1 MTSPTLP
8 ENGGNNDTNPS
19 RAAHAIGMPSPARR
33 TLNPSD
39 LQEPFAQFRNR
50 YPSGCLMTELLL
62 VQDGQWVVRA
72 IVKLGDQVLASGLA
86 ADPTIEMAE
95 DKARLRALQVL
106 AIPAAANLAPVLP
119 ASAYELQVR
128 LTANRSH
135 HGDLPAA
142 PAFPSLLEAQSYE
155 AQSYEAQS
163 YPEAYTDTY
172 LEPTVDPDPD
182 PALRSAR
189 RLPDQRER
197 AERAE
202 PTSRARSTATG
213 ESRSTRQSQAVAPPS
228 PPPSPL
234 DLSDVIAQTTVEL
247 RRLGWTEVEGRT
259 YLQRTYGKRSRQ
271 QLDDDEL
278 LEFLHYLQSL
288 EAADESP
295 F

>member
-1 MTSPTLP
+1 MASPELP
-8 ENGGNNDTNPS
+8 ENGGNNGTNPT
-19 RAAHAIGMPSPARR
+19 RVAHEVGIPSPARR

-50 YPSGCLMTELLL
+50 YPSGCLVTELML

-72 IVKLGDQVLASGLA
+72 LVKLGDQILASGFA
-86 ADPTIEMAE
+86 SDPALEIAE

-106 AIPAAANLAPVLP
+106 AIPAAANLAPVLQ

-128 LTANRSH
+128 LTANRSRPT
-135 HGDLPAA
+135 DLPAT
-142 PAFPSLLEAQSYE
+142 PAFPSLLEAESYTDTT
-155 AQSYEAQS
+155 
-163 YPEAYTDTY
+163 YTDTY
-172 LEPTVDPDPD
+172 ADAYLEPAVAPEPEAVPRQT
-182 PALRSAR
+182 R
-189 RLPDQRER
+189 RLPER
-197 AERAE
+197 AERTE
-202 PTSRARSTATG
+202 PVSRSRTSRKTPPP
-213 ESRSTRQSQAVAPPS
+213 APP
-228 PPPSPL
+228 PTPAPL

-247 RRLGWTEVEGRT
+247 RRLGWTEAEGRS

-288 EAADESP
+288 DSAEESP

>member
-8 ENGGNNDTNPS
+8 ENGANNGTNPT
-19 RAAHAIGMPSPARR
+19 RAAHAVGMPSPARR

-39 LQEPFAQFRNR
+39 LQEPFAQFRHR
-50 YPSGCLMTELLL
+50 YPSGCLMTELML

-86 ADPTIEMAE
+86 SDPTLEMAE

-106 AIPAAANLAPVLP
+106 AIPAAANLAPVLQ

-128 LTANRSH
+128 LTANRAH
-135 HGDLPAA
+135 AGDLPTA
-142 PAFPSLLEAQSYE
+142 PAFPSLLEAQSYD
-155 AQSYEAQS
+155 AQP
-163 YPEAYTDTY
+163 YPDAYTDAY
-172 LEPTVDPDPD
+172 LEPALDPEP
-182 PALRSAR
+182 PPPPRQTR
-189 RLPDQRER
+189 RLPER
-197 AERAE
+197 TERAE
-202 PTSRARSTATG
+202 PAPRSRSAATG
-213 ESRSTRQSQAVAPPS
+213 ESRSTRKSPTAD
-228 PPPSPL
+228 PPPPPAPAPI

-247 RRLGWTEVEGRT
+247 RRLGWSEAEGRS

-288 EAADESP
+288 DAADESP

>member
-1 MTSPTLP
+1 MASPALP
-8 ENGGNNDTNPS
+8 ENGGNNGTNPPRVS
-19 RAAHAIGMPSPARR
+19 HAVGIPSPARR
-33 TLNPSD
+33 PLNPSD

-50 YPSGCLMTELLL
+50 YPSGCLVTELML

-72 IVKLGDQVLASGLA
+72 IVKLGDQILASGLA
-86 ADPTIEMAE
+86 SDPILEIAE

-106 AIPAAANLAPVLP
+106 AIPAAANLAPVLQ

-135 HGDLPAA
+135 TADLPAA
-142 PAFPSLLEAQSYE
+142 PAFPSLLEAES
-155 AQSYEAQS
+155 S
-163 YPEAYTDTY
+163 YTDTPYPDTYADAY
-172 LEPTVDPDPD
+172 LEPAAAPPPKPLPHQT
-182 PALRSAR
+182 R
-189 RLPDQRER
+189 RLAEP
-197 AERAE
+197 AERPE
-202 PTSRARSTATG
+202 PVPR
-213 ESRSTRQSQAVAPPS
+213 SRSNRKPPPEPS
-228 PPPSPL
+228 PPPPPAPL

-247 RRLGWTEVEGRT
+247 RRLGWTEAEGRS

-288 EAADESP
+288 DSAEESP

>member
-8 ENGGNNDTNPS
+8 ENGGNNGTNPT
-19 RAAHAIGMPSPARR
+19 RAAHAVGMSSPARR

-39 LQEPFAQFRNR
+39 LQEPLAQFRHR
-50 YPSGCLMTELLL
+50 YPSGCLMSELML

-86 ADPTIEMAE
+86 ADSTLEMAE

-106 AIPAAANLAPVLP
+106 AIPAAANLAPVLQ

-128 LTANRSH
+128 LTANRTH
-135 HGDLPAA
+135 PGDLPAA
-142 PAFPSLLEAQSYE
+142 PAFPSLLEAQSYD
-155 AQSYEAQS
+155 AQP
-163 YPEAYTDTY
+163 YPEAQPYPDPYPDAY
-172 LEPTVDPDPD
+172 LEPAVDAEPPPHRQTRRLPERMEPAEPTPRPRSTSMGESRARRQSPTVDP
-182 PALRSAR
+182 
-189 RLPDQRER
+189 
-197 AERAE
+197 
-202 PTSRARSTATG
+202 
-213 ESRSTRQSQAVAPPS
+213 
-228 PPPSPL
+228 PPPPPPAPI

-247 RRLGWTEVEGRT
+247 RRLGWTEAQGRR
-259 YLQRTYGKRSRQ
+259 YLQQTYGKRSRQ

-288 EAADESP
+288 DAADESP